1 MKVPFRRVIL
11 LSLLLPLG
19 SVAGP
24 LAGSLDGALVYTG
37 KTCVTCHGTD
47 GNSPTKSD
55 YPRLAGQS
63 ADYAYAQMV
72 DIKSGVRNNRQSAAM
87 RPVMNVVS
95 EAEMRAIADWLA
107 TLK

>member
-11 LSLLLPLG
+11 VSLLLPLG

-24 LAGSLDGALVYTG
+24 LDGAAIYTG
-37 KTCVTCHGTD
+37 KTCATCHGID
-47 GNSPTKSD
+47 GDTPTQSD
-55 YPRLAGQS
+55 YPRLGGQS
-63 ADYAYAQMV
+63 ADYVYAQMI
-72 DIKSGVRNNRQSAAM
+72 DIKSGERNNRQSAAM

-95 EAEMRAIADWLA
+95 EAEMRAMADWLA

>member
-1 MKVPFRRVIL
+1 MKAPFRRAIL
-11 LSLLLPLG
+11 VSLLLPLG
-19 SVAGP
+19 SAAEP
-24 LAGSLDGALVYTG
+24 LDGALIYTG
-37 KTCVTCHGTD
+37 KTCATCHGQD
-47 GNSPTKSD
+47 GDTPTMTD

-63 ADYAYAQMV
+63 ADYAYIQML
-72 DIKSGVRNNRQSAAM
+72 DIKNGVRNNGKSEGM

>member
-1 MKVPFRRVIL
+1 MKVTFRRAIL

-24 LAGSLDGALVYTG
+24 LDGAAIYTG
-37 KTCVTCHGTD
+37 KTCATCHGVD
-47 GNSPTKSD
+47 GNTPTVAG

-63 ADYAYAQMV
+63 ADYAYAQMI
-72 DIKSGVRNNRQSAAM
+72 DIKSGVRNNRLSEAM

>member
-11 LSLLLPLG
+11 VSLLLPLG
-19 SVAGP
+19 SVAAP
-24 LAGSLDGALVYTG
+24 LDGALVYTG
-37 KTCVTCHGTD
+37 KICVTCHGID
-47 GNSPTKSD
+47 GNTPSKTD

-63 ADYAYAQMV
+63 ADYAYGQMV
-72 DIKSGVRNNRQSAAM
+72 DIKSGVRNNRQSEAM

-95 EAEMRAIADWLA
+95 EEEMRAIADWLA

>member
-11 LSLLLPLG
+11 VSLLLPLG
-19 SVAGP
+19 SA
-24 LAGSLDGALVYTG
+24 AGSLDGAAIYSG
-37 KTCVTCHGTD
+37 KICFTCHGFD
-47 GNSPTKSD
+47 GDTPSKTD

-63 ADYAYAQMV
+63 ADYAYAQML
-72 DIKSGVRNNRQSAAM
+72 DIKSGVRNNRQSASM
-87 RPVMNVVS
+87 RPVMNVVN

>member
-1 MKVPFRRVIL
+1 MKVQFRRVIL
-11 LSLLLPLG
+11 MSLLLPLG
-19 SVAGP
+19 SAAGA
-24 LAGSLDGALVYTG
+24 LAGALDGAAIYTG

-47 GNSPTKSD
+47 GNTPTKTD

-63 ADYAYAQMV
+63 ADYAYGQMV

-87 RPVMNVVS
+87 RPVLNVVS